1 MQNRRAPRTR
11 RPPRSGRVAVLGI
24 VVAVLVSS
32 AACTT
37 GQPTAGHGDL
47 PIARSASLQSLRALR
62 SVHDV
67 AGEPIP
73 FGTASYFGAV
83 AHEDLGS
90 GVIGIAASSSGRGYL
105 LATGN
110 GRVFNFGDAR
120 FHGSIAAGNSA
131 QVVAIVETGNGG
143 GYWLACNTGRLFN
156 FGDAGFYGSAG
167 GLPLTTPI
175 VAMAATPDGRGYWLV
190 ASGGRVFHY
199 GNAHFYGSAIAELG
213 SDHIVAMAA
222 TPDGRGYWLVAS
234 GGRVFHYGNAHFYGS
249 ASFTVRR
256 YPIVAAAATPDG
268 KGYWLLPSIPP
279 SPVGLPAPGNG
290 FVAGHLTAIGDSVM
304 LDAQPALEA
313 DIPGIDVEAAVSRQ
327 WDDGIALAQ
336 QLRSED
342 RLGAIVVIDLGTNG
356 PVSLQQFTDMMNVL
370 SGASRVVF
378 VTVHLPSDYTWAN
391 SVNSTLEQGVPHYP
405 RDRLADFNKL
415 ADENPQWFYSDGV
428 HMPIG
433 GAGAQAMAGLVKSEI

>member
-1 MQNRRAPRTR
+1 MQNRQTPRTR
-11 RPPRSGRVAVLGI
+11 RPPRSGRVVVLGI

-37 GQPTAGHGDL
+37 GQPTAGQPTAGSGDL
-47 PIARSASLQSLRALR
+47 PITRSASLQSVRTLR

-90 GVIGIAASSSGRGYL
+90 GVTGIAASSSGRGYL

-131 QVVAIVETGNGG
+131 QVVAIVETSNGG

-167 GLPLTTPI
+167 GLPLTTP
-175 VAMAATPDGRGYWLV
+175 
-190 ASGGRVFHY
+190 
-199 GNAHFYGSAIAELG
+199 
-213 SDHIVAMAA
+213 IVAMAA

-290 FVAGHLTAIGDSVM
+290 FVAGHVTAIGDSVM

-391 SVNSTLEQGVPHYP
+391 SVNATLEQGVPHYP